1 MKYFLYQGGCYD
13 ESIDTHKAVCLEA
26 GAEEGQLGLCRKCA
40 DGFQHNE
47 GICIRCQSP
56 YCKKCS
62 HDANTCESCFD
73 EYYNPNFCTRCHR
86 SCKTCAGEGP
96 KQCLTCPSGTYLR
109 RLSEDIGMCV
119 DASECGY
126 GMHADNSSQ
135 ECVPCSAPCATCK
148 TLGEDKCMSCPI
160 RTHFF
165 DGPRKSTGRCVE
177 CGDTTNPK
185 GIAGCRECNSEGGSV
200 VCLACSPGHTLVDG
214 KCQSH
219 CQDPTN
225 CAEGSCVVGIG
236 EHLYCRLCKTSGY
249 APVDGI
255 CTDITGANPSGCVP
269 GADPD
274 SARRCLQCGVGY
286 FLYMG
291 GCYKKGTPVGKAVCT
306 WAGVDGPITKTNYG
320 PGLCNVCAKG
330 YENQEGVCR
339 PCTTPNC
346 DQCRTVD
353 QAEVCTHC
361 MLGYVM
367 DRAGI
372 CSIQTIGS
380 CRVPSC
386 ALCADDGKCQRCGL
400 GFFLTSAGTCVNN
413 CRVIPGYYA
422 VKNVETM
429 VARCAPCEIPN
440 CKVCSTDVL
449 CAVCEDG
456 YFSGNKG
463 CVRCSSECTTCVG
476 DGAEDCTSCP
486 PGYAVTSE
494 SGVGRCEKPCR
505 PSTAGCKGCGADIDG
520 ASYCSVCSTQT
531 AFPLNGR
538 CTEPSARAAS
548 ACTSIVDGT
557 CTRCADGYFLLS
569 GGCYRVDTYP
579 GRTVCS
585 AEGHGVCTRGAHGK
599 TVSPSG
605 VLQDCPV
612 THCKECTANAC
623 ALCKVGYV
631 SVEGYCQRCAQ
642 GCVACAAPNDPQMCT
657 LCDRGYYQSTAGPAF
672 TCTPCSA
679 SNNGMT
685 GVPGCTHCEPPRGMV
700 GPVLCHAFDA
710 VPSVVPP
717 EPSPPRRTALVAG
730 VSVTAVLLV
739 AGLAG
744 FLLWWFLCRRA
755 K

>member
-1 MKYFLYQGGCYD
+1 MYAD
-13 ESIDTHKAVCLEA
+13 SSSHK
-26 GAEEGQLGLCRKCA
+26 
-40 DGFQHNE
+40 
-47 GICIRCQSP
+47 
-56 YCKKCS
+56 
-62 HDANTCESCFD
+62 
-73 EYYNPNFCTRCHR
+73 CTRC
-86 SCKTCAGEGP
+86 STGCSTCNE
-96 KQCLTCPSGTYLR
+96 SG
-109 RLSEDIGMCV
+109 D
-119 DASECGY
+119 
-126 GMHADNSSQ
+126 
-135 ECVPCSAPCATCK
+135 
-148 TLGEDKCMSCPI
+148 DKCTSCPI
-160 RTHFF
+160 RTHFL
-165 DGPRKSTGRCVE
+165 DDSGSGSGRCVE
-177 CGDTTNPK
+177 CGDTTNSK

-200 VCLACSPGHTLVDG
+200 RCLVCRPGHVLVDD
-214 KCQSH
+214 KCQPR

-225 CAEGSCVVGIG
+225 CAEGSCVVGVG
-236 EHLYCRLCKTSGY
+236 ENLYCRLCKTSGY

-255 CTDITGANPSGCVP
+255 CTDIAGTNPSGCVS

-274 SARRCLQCGVGY
+274 SARRCLQCGAGY

-291 GCYKKGTPVGKAVCT
+291 GCYKGDTPVGKSVCT
-306 WAGVDGPITKTNYG
+306 WAGVDGPITRTNYG

-339 PCTTPNC
+339 PCTTSKC

-353 QAEVCTHC
+353 QVEVCTHC
-361 MLGYVM
+361 TLGYVM
-367 DRAGI
+367 DRAGA

-380 CRVPSC
+380 CTVPDC
-386 ALCADDGKCQRCGL
+386 AACADDGKCQRCGR
-400 GFFLTSAGTCVNN
+400 GFFLTSAGTCVDN
-413 CRVIPGYYA
+413 CKVIPGYYA

-494 SGVGRCEKPCR
+494 SRVGRCEKPCT
-505 PSTAGCKGCGADIDG
+505 PSTAGCKGCDADIDG
-520 ASYCSVCSTQT
+520 ASYCSVCSAQA

-548 ACTSIVDGT
+548 ACISIFDGT

-569 GGCYRVDTYP
+569 GGCYQVDTYP
-579 GRTVCS
+579 GRTVCR
-585 AEGHGVCTRGAHGK
+585 AEEHGVCTKGAHGNM
-599 TVSPSG
+599 VSPSG

-612 THCKECTANAC
+612 THCAECTVDAC

-631 SVEGYCQRCAQ
+631 SVENRCQRCAQ

-679 SNNGMT
+679 SNNGVT
-685 GVPGCTHCEPPRGMV
+685 GVPGCTHCEPPGGMV
-700 GPVLCHAFDA
+700 GPVLCYTFDA

-717 EPSPPRRTALVAG
+717 EPSPPRRIALVVG
-730 VSVTAVLLV
+730 VSVTVALLV
-739 AGLAG
+739 AGLVG
-744 FLLWWFLCRRA
+744 FLLWWFLCRHTHPHQVYSASAECVRHRLIE
-755 K
+755 